1 MSHSRPLVM
10 RSFWSFARFFAAPYL
25 YWYLAGVIALFATTA
40 ISLWLPQVSKQ
51 VINAL
56 GEQAQSVHSVSAA
69 GGNASITTTSIEN
82 APLLIIVFGLTLT
95 LVRSLSRI
103 LIFWPGQKVASDA
116 RSWVMRQFIRI
127 RHQQIIEAGLGDLI
141 SRMSNDVT
149 HLRLMCGFGLLQ
161 LANLIF
167 LLGFALVLMLKTDV
181 ILTVLALAPISV
193 MLVVT
198 YIGMP
203 FMTRY
208 SREQQEIMGLL
219 TNKVTESFVNVQGI
233 QIHVA
238 RPAFEARIERENQK
252 LLRSSIKLMAVR
264 NFTFPFMILFS
275 GIAEVL
281 VLFYGGFKVIQG
293 GMTVGD
299 IMTFNVYVGLLGFPL
314 AAVGIIA
321 SLMQRAR
328 TALDRLHEVESSPKE
343 EFDVDAQFVWQPSAG
358 PRGSIDTTDTKDT
371 RPLIEFRNTRFVYPG
386 RPDSQVLRGVS
397 FALGKA
403 EHVGI
408 CGPVGS
414 GKSTLLSL
422 AARIY
427 DPTPGQVFLNGQDVC
442 EIEPQELRARIRLMP
457 QTVHLF
463 SDSIRSNLG
472 FGIQPDPSENDLIAV
487 CKRAQI
493 WSDIQALPNGLD
505 TEIGER
511 GVRLSG
517 GQRQRLALARLLL
530 HEADVYLLDD
540 VVSAVDTR
548 TEAAILEELFR
559 LPNPFLVVSH
569 RPVTLSRCDRIV
581 YLRDGIIE
589 YDGPYSKMDP
599 RLIANLGDDSAASDE
614 AKTV

>member
-10 RSFWSFARFFAAPYL
+10 KSFWSFARFFAAPYL
-25 YWYLAGVIALFATTA
+25 YWYVAGVVALFATTA

-56 GEQAQSVHSVSAA
+56 GEQSQTMIAAA
-69 GGNASITTTSIEN
+69 GSSSSIEN
-82 APLLIIVFGLTLT
+82 APILIIVFGLTLT

-127 RHQQIIEAGLGDLI
+127 RHQQIIETGLGDLI

-161 LANLIF
+161 LANLLF
-167 LLGFALVLMLKTDV
+167 LLGFALFLMLKTDV
-181 ILTVLALAPISV
+181 TLTFLALAPISA

-203 FMTRY
+203 FMTKY
-208 SREQQEIMGLL
+208 SREQNEIMGTL

-238 RPAFEARIERENQK
+238 RPAFEARIELENQK
-252 LLRSSIKLMAVR
+252 LQRSSIRLMAVR
-264 NFTFPFMILFS
+264 TFTFPFMILFS

-281 VLFYGGFKVIQG
+281 VIFYGGFKVING
-293 GMTVGD
+293 AMTVGD
-299 IMTFNVYVGLLGFPL
+299 IMAFNVYVGLLGFPL

-343 EFDVDAQFVWQPSAG
+343 EFDVDAQFVPSRHL
-358 PRGSIDTTDTKDT
+358 PQGSAK
-371 RPLIEFRNTRFVYPG
+371 PHLEFRDVRFVYPS
-386 RPDSQVLRGVS
+386 RPDSRVLAGVS
-397 FALGKA
+397 FALGHQ
-403 EHVGI
+403 EHIGI

-422 AARIY
+422 AARLY
-427 DPTPGQVFLNGQDVC
+427 DPARGQIFLNGQDVC
-442 EIEPQELRARIRLMP
+442 DLEPQELRARIRLMP

-463 SDSIRSNLG
+463 SDSIRNNLG
-472 FGIQPDPSENDLIAV
+472 FGIQPTPSDEVLQEI
-487 CKRAQI
+487 CKRAQV
-493 WSDIQALPNGLD
+493 WSDILALPKGLD

-530 HEADVYLLDD
+530 HDADVYLLDD
-540 VVSAVDTR
+540 IVSAVDTR
-548 TEAAILEELFR
+548 TESAILEELFN
-559 LPNPFLVVSH
+559 LPKPFIVVSH
-569 RPVTLSRCDRIV
+569 RPVTLARCDRIV

-589 YDGPYSKMDP
+589 YNGPYAKMDAQ
-599 RLIANLGDDSAASDE
+599 LIANLNDSAHLDE
-614 AKTV
+614 STDALSEAQTV